1 MIIHYT
7 YSEVKERT
15 MDYRDYTLELVDE
28 GLVDARD
35 LLVMAVKYM
44 SQDDVRDMITVNELE
59 ALTAEDA

>member
-1 MIIHYT
+1 
-7 YSEVKERT
+7 
-15 MDYRDYTLELVDE
+15 MDYRDYALELVDE

-59 ALTAEDA
+59 ALTAEEE

>member
-1 MIIHYT
+1 
-7 YSEVKERT
+7 

>member
-1 MIIHYT
+1 
-7 YSEVKERT
+7 
-15 MDYRDYTLELVDE
+15 MDYRDYALELVDE

-59 ALTAEDA
+59 AVTAEDA